1 MNEISNGYLPSP
13 LVIIGPLL
21 ICYYWIPALEWKLV
35 TRTHGKY
42 FVVYIVLITSV
53 CPTPHIIIILIF
65 IVLFQLV
72 VLVEVLSS

>member
-1 MNEISNGYLPSP
+1 MNGEEDPHLPSP
-13 LVIIGPLL
+13 LVIIGTLL

-53 CPTPHIIIILIF
+53 PVSYTSYYYYFNIYCLISVGCPR
-65 IVLFQLV
+65 
-72 VLVEVLSS
+72 